1 MKTIEIKYIVD
12 NKDWT
17 DGQFE
22 DEPERTFHITSEM
35 LTDLIFSNNRLNKGE
50 FISEIE
56 DIKIIR

>member
-1 MKTIEIKYIVD
+1 MKTIEIKYTVD

-22 DEPERTFHITSEM
+22 DEPIRTFCITSEM
-35 LTDLIFSNNRLNKGE
+35 LTDLIWLNKGE
-50 FISEIE
+50 FISEIQ